1 MPDLSLVELAKTV
14 VLSDTAMLQRNLLYT
29 GVTGGIVGE
38 EGKEGKV
45 FTDIP
50 GDGMIS
56 SDPQKSHTSLE
67 RPVMSAG
74 QALRAARAA
83 GIHLEVEGDDL
94 LLEAPAPPPTAVL
107 EALSQHKADVV
118 RMLRLAK
125 DVWSA
130 EDWQLP
136 MECDQCGKSTGT
148 VQQAWICDPGGQ
160 PITARLHRECEAA
173 FLQQLEPSW
182 DFMAGPAAGSAQ
194 S

>member
-1 MPDLSLVELAKTV
+1 
-14 VLSDTAMLQRNLLYT
+14 
-29 GVTGGIVGE
+29 
-38 EGKEGKV
+38 
-45 FTDIP
+45 
-50 GDGMIS
+50 
-56 SDPQKSHTSLE
+56 
-67 RPVMSAG
+67 MSAAEAL
-74 QALRAARAA
+74 QAAQNA
-83 GIHLEVEGDDL
+83 GVEIGIDGDDL
-94 LLEAPAPPPTAVL
+94 VLEASAPPPAAVL

-136 MECDQCGKSTGT
+136 MERDQCGKSAGT

-182 DFMAGPAAGSAQ
+182 DFIGS
-194 S
+194 SRWMP